1 MSRKREVKRMAK
13 KDNCCDIKIKKVK
26 DGYEIKVSGVDLE
39 KCIGMCLQNCCCGSD
54 CCDDEKP
61 GKKK

>member
-1 MSRKREVKRMAK
+1 MAK

-54 CCDDEKP
+54 CCEEKP